1 MAVGRDGKVLRNN
14 EPKRYILV
22 LNQPKKTKETHKADV
37 FM

>member
-14 EPKRYILV
+14 EPKE
-22 LNQPKKTKETHKADV
+22 TKEAHKANI